1 MNIPQQTATPP
12 APPARAPVG
21 PRLASGAGRRERL
34 LAARPQ
40 PRHLAL
46 AGVLALSAVM
56 NTNRLA
62 QNGYANIF
70 YSAAVKSMLRS
81 LHNFVF
87 VSFDPGG
94 LVTVDKPPLAL
105 WVQALSAKLF
115 GFSPLSQLLPEAILG
130 VLAVALLYRLLALRL
145 GAAAGLAGALALAVF
160 PSFVA
165 VSRDT
170 GVDPALI
177 LLMVLACGAGLR
189 AAETG
194 RLRTLVWCGVLV
206 GLAFDSKT
214 LAAYLVIPG
223 IALAHLVC
231 APGSMSRRM
240 TQLLVAGAVMIAV
253 SFSWLAFVDLTPAA
267 KRPYVGSSTNNSEFG
282 LTFAYNG
289 FGRVGGQVG
298 GPGRVQVLPGARVP
312 ASRLPKGGRAKSTAP
327 PSPGSTGG
335 GAPAHA
341 KAAAPAP
348 AEVRVQPIPFG
359 GPAGPLRL
367 FGVGL
372 GDQGAWILPLSL
384 LGLLGLTLLVL
395 ADRRPVGA
403 LGEPG
408 GEPPVEPGLAPWRS
422 DPRIATGLVLGGW
435 FVVEA
440 VVLSLSKGIVHPY
453 YVSALAPGAAAMA
466 GAGVVALVKLTR
478 GPRQVWALALAPC
491 AVGAT
496 VLVQIVLLHREHY
509 MLWFVPLLLAG
520 AAAGVGVMLAVRRL
534 AAPAMAFVFC
544 LLLVAPAAYS
554 ATTWRAPVEGTFPAA
569 GPKQATGAGGFGVD
583 SKDLKVYRALMGY
596 VKSHHP
602 GSRWALLTVAA
613 NTSAPFI
620 LMGLD
625 AGAVG
630 GYSGTDP
637 ALDGPG
643 LARLIAR
650 GQARYVLLGG
660 EFSTRGGNRA
670 TRAVLRACRQLPDQ
684 AWHTEGGSSL
694 GFTLL
699 DCAGEERSLSAA

>member
-1 MNIPQQTATPP
+1 
-12 APPARAPVG
+12 
-21 PRLASGAGRRERL
+21 
-34 LAARPQ
+34 
-40 PRHLAL
+40 
-46 AGVLALSAVM
+46 
-56 NTNRLA
+56 
-62 QNGYANIF
+62 
-70 YSAAVKSMLRS
+70 
-81 LHNFVF
+81 
-87 VSFDPGG
+87 
-94 LVTVDKPPLAL
+94 
-105 WVQALSAKLF
+105 
-115 GFSPLSQLLPEAILG
+115 
-130 VLAVALLYRLLALRL
+130 
-145 GAAAGLAGALALAVF
+145 
-160 PSFVA
+160 
-165 VSRDT
+165 
-170 GVDPALI
+170 
-177 LLMVLACGAGLR
+177 
-189 AAETG
+189 
-194 RLRTLVWCGVLV
+194 
-206 GLAFDSKT
+206 
-214 LAAYLVIPG
+214 
-223 IALAHLVC
+223 
-231 APGSMSRRM
+231 
-240 TQLLVAGAVMIAV
+240 V
-253 SFSWLAFVDLTPAA
+253 SFSWSAFVDLTPAS

-312 ASRLPKGGRAKSTAP
+312 ASHLLKGGRAKST
-327 PSPGSTGG
+327 PSRPVGSAGG
-335 GAPAHA
+335 GASTPVRT
-341 KAAAPAP
+341 AAAAG
-348 AEVRVQPIPFG
+348 AEAKVQQIPFG

-384 LGLLGLTLLVL
+384 LGLLGLALLVL
-395 ADRRPVGA
+395 ADRRPGRPPRRSE
-403 LGEPG
+403 GQTPG
-408 GEPPVEPGLAPWRS
+408 EPGLAAWRS
-422 DPRIATGLVLGGW
+422 DPRIATALVLGGW

-466 GAGVVALVKLTR
+466 GAGAVALVKLTR
-478 GPRQVWALALAPC
+478 GPRQVWGLALAPC

-509 MLWFVPLLLAG
+509 MLWFVPVLLAG

-554 ATTWRAPVEGTFPAA
+554 ATTWREPVEGTFPAA
-569 GPKQATGAGGFGVD
+569 GPKRARGAGGFGIN

-596 VKSHHP
+596 VQSHHP
-602 GSRWALLTVAA
+602 SSRWALLTVAA

-625 AGAVG
+625 AGALG

-637 ALDGPG
+637 AVDGPR
-643 LARLIAR
+643 LARLVAR

-684 AWHTEGGSSL
+684 AWHIEGGSSL
-694 GFTLL
+694 GFALF
-699 DCAGEERSLSAA
+699 DCAGEERALSAA